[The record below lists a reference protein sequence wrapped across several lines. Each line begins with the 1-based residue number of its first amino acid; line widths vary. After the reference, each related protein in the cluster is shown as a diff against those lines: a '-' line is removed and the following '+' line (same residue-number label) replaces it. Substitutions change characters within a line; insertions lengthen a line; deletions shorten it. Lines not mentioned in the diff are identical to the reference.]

1 MKVKELRRR
10 LESMLDTLE
19 GYDDDREVKMVSN
32 TYFLGGACR
41 TFIGIS
47 GYDGGYINCNDMVE
61 EDEDESE
68 DEE

>member
-32 TYFLGGACR
+32 TYFLGACR

-47 GYDGGYINCNDMVE
+47 GYDGGYVNCSDMVE
-61 EDEDESE
+61 DDEDDCEDED
-68 DEE
+68 